1 MMISAVKFHDSAEWF
16 AQCEGGSVIV
26 KAALCGCPRIRRF
39 AKLVIRESADLRER
53 FNCRLEASGS
63 DELQCDCR
71 VFVKITN
78 LNPESSV
85 LIPAR
90 EIIPHKSDLVRPTL
104 ILPW

>member
-1 MMISAVKFHDSAEWF
+1 MMISAVKFHDSAECF
-16 AQCEGGSVIV
+16 PQCEGGSVIV

-90 EIIPHKSDLVRPTL
+90 EIFPHKSDLVRPTL

>member
-1 MMISAVKFHDSAEWF
+1 MVTQGD
-16 AQCEGGSVIV
+16 GGSIIV

-53 FNCRLEASGS
+53 FSCRLETATSGS
-63 DELQCDCR
+63 DELQCECR

-78 LNPESSV
+78 LNPEEAV

-90 EIIPHKSDLVRPTL
+90 EVSS
-104 ILPW
+104 WG

>member
-1 MMISAVKFHDSAEWF
+1 MMISAVKFHDSAECF
-16 AQCEGGSVIV
+16 PQCEGGSVIV

-53 FNCRLEASGS
+53 FNCSLEASGS

-78 LNPESSV
+78 LNPEV
-85 LIPAR
+85 AVVIPAR
-90 EIIPHKSDLVRPTL
+90 DVVQVEGGLSLVKLTLVR
-104 ILPW
+104 

>member
-1 MMISAVKFHDSAEWF
+1 MMTDVMINGVKFHDSAKWVP
-16 AQCEGGSVIV
+16 QCEGGSVIV

-39 AKLVIRESADLRER
+39 AKLVIRESADLRKR

-71 VFVKITN
+71 VFVKITS
-78 LNPESSV
+78 LIPGSSV

-90 EIIPHKSDLVRPTL
+90 EIIQHKSDLF
-104 ILPW
+104 

>member
-90 EIIPHKSDLVRPTL
+90 EIIQHPSEVTSFDQA
-104 ILPW
+104 